1 MLGIK
6 LILALGMCVLTVC
19 TGRHSVLARER
30 LLCGD
35 EIVKKNDLSRLC
47 GQKGCLNLSQML
59 YFKNKKIWIVGDS
72 LMVGWDGTKL
82 LKNNCPKL
90 ISQALRPK
98 VINNRYSFSG
108 AQISGNR
115 NQGTVDLTNNVS
127 QIILN
132 SQFKSV
138 DILLLSLGINDL
150 NYSDNNIGYIQQRL
164 QANIIRLKSNNSN
177 VVIIGIL
184 PFESYLKT
192 KKRQYQLQEMR
203 AALTEVYQ
211 SFGIPVLSWQQAGFF
226 IGYSSLNDGVHP
238 KYMTYRRMSTTI
250 INFMIQNKTTQ
261 PIVLKKQR
269 LFVSNGWQTNEQGY
283 RQYAKNNIL
292 LTDWQKIGHTNYY
305 FDPINK
311 SVVFEK

>member
-1 MLGIK
+1 M
-6 LILALGMCVLTVC
+6 
-19 TGRHSVLARER
+19 
-30 LLCGD
+30 
-35 EIVKKNDLSRLC
+35 
-47 GQKGCLNLSQML
+47 
-59 YFKNKKIWIVGDS
+59 
-72 LMVGWDGTKL
+72 
-82 LKNNCPKL
+82 
-90 ISQALRPK
+90 
-98 VINNRYSFSG
+98 
-108 AQISGNR
+108 
-115 NQGTVDLTNNVS
+115 TNNVS

-150 NYSDNNIGYIQQRL
+150 NYSDNNIDYIQQRL

-203 AALTEVYQ
+203 EALTEVYQ
-211 SFGIPVLSWQQAGFF
+211 SFDIPVLSWQQAGFF
-226 IGYSSLNDGVHP
+226 IGYSSLNDGVHT
-238 KYMTYRRMSTTI
+238 KYMAYRRMSRTI

-283 RQYAKNNIL
+283 R
-292 LTDWQKIGHTNYY
+292 
-305 FDPINK
+305 
-311 SVVFEK
+311 

>member
-1 MLGIK
+1 
-6 LILALGMCVLTVC
+6 
-19 TGRHSVLARER
+19 
-30 LLCGD
+30 
-35 EIVKKNDLSRLC
+35 
-47 GQKGCLNLSQML
+47 
-59 YFKNKKIWIVGDS
+59 
-72 LMVGWDGTKL
+72 MVGWDGTKL

-192 KKRQYQLQEMR
+192 KKKAIS
-203 AALTEVYQ
+203 AARDV
-211 SFGIPVLSWQQAGFF
+211 SGIDRSLPELWHTSLSWQQAGFF

-250 INFMIQNKTTQ
+250 IN
-261 PIVLKKQR
+261 L
-269 LFVSNGWQTNEQGY
+269 
-283 RQYAKNNIL
+283 
-292 LTDWQKIGHTNYY
+292 
-305 FDPINK
+305 
-311 SVVFEK
+311 

>member
-1 MLGIK
+1 
-6 LILALGMCVLTVC
+6 
-19 TGRHSVLARER
+19 
-30 LLCGD
+30 
-35 EIVKKNDLSRLC
+35 
-47 GQKGCLNLSQML
+47 ML
-59 YFKNKKIWIVGDS
+59 YFRNKKIWIVGDS

-177 VVIIGIL
+177 AVIIGIL

-192 KKRQYQLQEMR
+192 KNRQYKLQEIR

-211 SFGIPVLSWQQAGFF
+211 SFGIPVLSWQQAGF
-226 IGYSSLNDGVHP
+226 L
-238 KYMTYRRMSTTI
+238 
-250 INFMIQNKTTQ
+250 
-261 PIVLKKQR
+261 L
-269 LFVSNGWQTNEQGY
+269 
-283 RQYAKNNIL
+283 AIL
-292 LTDWQKIGHTNYY
+292 H
-305 FDPINK
+305 
-311 SVVFEK
+311 